1 MTSGRNIQKTAYFSF
16 RVGSFFSTIRLS
28 NQILNHEFW
37 GSYKEWKK
45 WTATAPSVH
54 ANWRTRAEVKAT
66 H

>member
-1 MTSGRNIQKTAYFSF
+1 MNFEA
-16 RVGSFFSTIRLS
+16 LE
-28 NQILNHEFW
+28 H
-37 GSYKEWKK
+37 KEWKK